1 MAQSLRQ
8 TNGQIVQI
16 HAAHDRF
23 AEHLCGG
30 LVGQQHF
37 LPAPDYKNAGTHA
50 LDDQLVELFQAGEAG
65 CLLVRQAFRLTQAFA
80 DALHEERHGEIDT
93 TQNAYLK
100 VALRRAGAGQAQV
113 KRQVDDNQTGQRR
126 EQKPDAAMQQNV
138 AGGHR
143 YEQQIAKTAT
153 GAARC
158 IENAAQQENIEHR
171 EDEQM
176 HIALALM
183 QQQRNKDIYEQ
194 VEPTGHFIQLGV
206 VQIQQPVSQPATGQY
221 SEKEAKNNAID
232 IIDAQDA
239 RALIVDDLSHVAQR
253 RGAHHSNTSGHLRA
267 APDPGAGAVGIARS
281 GPSAQAD
288 QVSCCAAG
296 WRSAMP

>member
-1 MAQSLRQ
+1 
-8 TNGQIVQI
+8 
-16 HAAHDRF
+16 
-23 AEHLCGG
+23 
-30 LVGQQHF
+30 
-37 LPAPDYKNAGTHA
+37 
-50 LDDQLVELFQAGEAG
+50 
-65 CLLVRQAFRLTQAFA
+65 
-80 DALHEERHGEIDT
+80 
-93 TQNAYLK
+93 
-100 VALRRAGAGQAQV
+100 
-113 KRQVDDNQTGQRR
+113 
-126 EQKPDAAMQQNV
+126 MQQNV

-158 IENAAQQENIEHR
+158 IENTAQQENIEHR

-183 QQQRNKDIYEQ
+183 QQQRDEHVDEQ
-194 VEPTGHFIQLGV
+194 VEPTGHFIQLGI

-232 IIDAQDA
+232 IIDAE
-239 RALIVDDLSHVAQR
+239 
-253 RGAHHSNTSGHLRA
+253 
-267 APDPGAGAVGIARS
+267 AGAVGIARS

-288 QVSCCAAG
+288 QVSCCDAG